1 MLSLEAFAV
10 SEVSCGAHH
19 SLAIGAALSPEQEAE
34 ASQTGCGAL
43 ELLSA
48 GWNLSGQLGLEPP
61 SQEGVRFICLPIH
74 VLLCL
79 PGCVGV
85 RMHDCATPH
94 RIEACKHGCRVFR
107 RVALPAWAGALLA
120 CSGGHAHS
128 VAVTRSGLFFEFG
141 GGDFW
146 WLHDSND
153 FALPGGAEGG
163 DEGWGDPPRGG
174 AWGGQRQ
181 AWVPKPI
188 KVGDKER
195 VARASA
201 GHDFTTVLTRSGAVY
216 CLAAGAAG
224 GEAVRVRGLLAAA
237 P

>member
-1 MLSLEAFAV
+1 
-10 SEVSCGAHH
+10 
-19 SLAIGAALSPEQEAE
+19 
-34 ASQTGCGAL
+34 
-43 ELLSA
+43 
-48 GWNLSGQLGLEPP
+48 
-61 SQEGVRFICLPIH
+61 
-74 VLLCL
+74 
-79 PGCVGV
+79 
-85 RMHDCATPH
+85 MHDCATPH
-94 RIEACKHGCRVFR
+94 WIEACKHGCRVFR

-128 VAVTRSGLFFEFG
+128 VAVTRSGLLLEFG

-153 FALPGGAEGG
+153 FALLRGAEAG
-163 DEGWGDPPRGG
+163 DEAWGDPPRA
-174 AWGGQRQ
+174 AWGGHRQ